1 MQKLT
6 TKFALLLMICLSGCQ
21 SIPKEM
27 IVTQRFVDL
36 HIENVDGK
44 EVINPDLS
52 FCLLREYKYSVD
64 YIGPI
69 SKFKSFP
76 LKECHKI
83 NGMSAKDYTAVFE
96 FQDAIRKEI
105 LNHEQGI

>member
-1 MQKLT
+1 MQNLT
-6 TKFALLLMICLSGCQ
+6 MMCALLLTIFLSGCQ
-21 SIPKEM
+21 SIPKEL

-36 HIENVDGK
+36 HIEVIDGK
-44 EVINPDLS
+44 EVIDPDLS

-83 NGMSAKDYTAVFE
+83 NGLGARDYVAVFQFE
-96 FQDAIRKEI
+96 DAIRQEI
-105 LNHEQGI
+105 QEHEQR